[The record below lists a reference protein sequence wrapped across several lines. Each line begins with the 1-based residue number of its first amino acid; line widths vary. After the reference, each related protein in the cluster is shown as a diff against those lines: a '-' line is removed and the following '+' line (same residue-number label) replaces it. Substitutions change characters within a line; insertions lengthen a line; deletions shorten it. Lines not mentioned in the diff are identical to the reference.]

1 VAKSKMAV
9 VAGPESPQDA
19 TQNIISEP
27 RNQAELSSLAYE
39 LWIQRGC
46 PLGSP
51 EVDWFRAEEE
61 LKSRKKLSAVA

>member
-1 VAKSKMAV
+1 MAKSNMAV
-9 VAGPESPQDA
+9 MAGPESPQDA
-19 TQNIISEP
+19 TQNVISEP
-27 RNQAELSSLAYE
+27 PNQAEISALAYE

-61 LKSRKKLSAVA
+61 VKKRTEFLAA

>member
-1 VAKSKMAV
+1 MAV

-19 TQNIISEP
+19 AQDVISE
-27 RNQAELSSLAYE
+27 RGNQGELSALAYE
-39 LWIQRGC
+39 LWMQRGC

-61 LKSRKKLSAVA
+61 LKKRTKFLAA